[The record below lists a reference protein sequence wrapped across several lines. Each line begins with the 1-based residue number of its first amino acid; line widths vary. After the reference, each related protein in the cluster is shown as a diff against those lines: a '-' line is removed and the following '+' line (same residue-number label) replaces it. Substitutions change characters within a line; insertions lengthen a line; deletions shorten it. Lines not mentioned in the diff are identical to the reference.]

1 VALIRGCHVIA
12 KGDQS
17 LAPGIAR
24 KIIQSGGL
32 QINQGMWGTGVWAYY
47 VDMVP
52 SWRKLEPMVVF
63 DVDEKYVTKKP
74 NPLPYKRDFAYM
86 KMSGSPFDYI
96 PISILGFF
104 NLPNFPVYP
113 HPIGFV

>member
-1 VALIRGCHVIA
+1 MALIRGCHIIA

-17 LAPGIAR
+17 LAPGIAI

-32 QINQGMWGTGVWAYY
+32 QINQGIWGTGVWAYY
-47 VDMVP
+47 VDMVL
-52 SWRKLEPMVVF
+52 SQRKLEPMVVF
-63 DVDEKYVTKKP
+63 DVDEKYVTKTP
-74 NPLPYKRDFAYM
+74 NPLPQKRDFAYM

-96 PISILGFF
+96 PIYILGFF

-113 HPIGFV
+113 HPIRFV